1 MSVMYSEYISVSTEK
16 LKGNTKRQHHECL
29 QQRGMRLKIIDKRKK
44 EDKKEGQMNTS
55 GQNKNKNKKPRK
67 LNNN

>member
-1 MSVMYSEYISVSTEK
+1 MYSECISVSTQK
-16 LKGNTKRQHHECL
+16 LKGNTKRQYHECL